1 MKKVSGFTIVEL
13 VVVIIILGIL
23 AATAL
28 PRFVDV
34 SEDAH
39 VSSVEAVAGSLESGA
54 GLWKANWMAKNKP
67 VSAAVESVTLYYNAL
82 GFPVSATTYDTF
94 AGAECDTV
102 FTGLTSTDILLVS
115 SLADDSVSL
124 ALDDT
129 YDWYVED
136 SSADPNCVFLYTGR
150 GSTAGTASTVTLNTD
165 TGQTSITHGFSD

>member
-23 AATAL
+23 AATAI

-39 VSSVEAVAGSLESGA
+39 VSAVEAVAGSLESGA
-54 GLWKANWMAKNKP
+54 GLWKANWVAKNKP
-67 VSAAVESVTLYYNAL
+67 QSAAVDSVTLFYNAL
-82 GFPVSATTYDTF
+82 GYPVSATTYDTF
-94 AGAECDTV
+94 ASTECDTV

-115 SLADDSVSL
+115 SVVDDSASM
-124 ALDDT
+124 ALDDS
-129 YDWYVED
+129 YDWYVEN
-136 SSADPNCVFLYTGR
+136 SSADPNCVYIYAGR
-150 GSTAGTASTVTLNTD
+150 GSTNGTASSVTFNTD